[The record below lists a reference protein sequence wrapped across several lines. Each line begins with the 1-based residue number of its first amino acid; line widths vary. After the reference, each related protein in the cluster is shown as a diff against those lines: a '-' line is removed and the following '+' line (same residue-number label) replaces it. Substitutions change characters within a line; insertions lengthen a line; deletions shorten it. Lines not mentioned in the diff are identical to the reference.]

1 MTVWKDPVGSTTKA
15 SVEAETVS
23 VSDTNDNDVIHFLFD
38 GAVIDKGETMKIS
51 IQATGG
57 MTTSNTFITVVLLQD
72 WNDRYTAS
80 SQVFTS

>member
-15 SVEAETVS
+15 SVEAETVT
-23 VSDTNDNDVIHFLFD
+23 VSGTNDNDVIHFLFD

-57 MTTSNTFITVVLLQD
+57 MTTANTFITVVLLQD

>member
-1 MTVWKDPVGSTTKA
+1 MTVWKDPVGSGTKA

-23 VSDTNDNDVIHFLFD
+23 VSGTNDNDVIHFLFD

-51 IQATGG
+51 IQSTGG
-57 MTTSNTFITVVLLQD
+57 MTSANTFITVVLLQD